1 MKKGFT
7 LVELSI
13 VLVII
18 GLLISGL
25 LVGQSM
31 ITASKIQSQIK
42 QFQQFDVAV
51 ANFHTM
57 YDSLPGDSTYFGGD
71 GDGIIE
77 PAANNYDTWSGEIGS
92 FWADLSTIGLKNESG
107 GTYTATFSASAFP
120 FGGDNSPKALVGEN
134 SGVLA
139 YGGSS
144 QNLMGPSPPS
154 VNQYV
159 VANFTASTASTNL
172 DAVMN
177 IPHNEIL
184 AVDVKM
190 DDGVGNSGNVV
201 SSVEENENLEELI
214 NNDSEAYNS
223 GVYPNMMM
231 IVRMGASNG
240 EPR

>member
-1 MKKGFT
+1 
-7 LVELSI
+7 
-13 VLVII
+13 
-18 GLLISGL
+18 
-25 LVGQSM
+25 
-31 ITASKIQSQIK
+31 
-42 QFQQFDVAV
+42 
-51 ANFHTM
+51 
-57 YDSLPGDSTYFGGD
+57 
-71 GDGIIE
+71 
-77 PAANNYDTWSGEIGS
+77 
-92 FWADLSTIGLKNESG
+92 
-107 GTYTATFSASAFP
+107 
-120 FGGDNSPKALVGEN
+120 
-134 SGVLA
+134 
-139 YGGSS
+139 
-144 QNLMGPSPPS
+144 MGPSPPS